1 MHALSFSLCPFV
13 ICISDVSLLLFF
25 VVGDAVVFVGVVAVA
40 ANVFFYLGFDF
51 VVVFVVV
58 VVVVVIFVMVF
69 SAIVT
74 DFRGFW
80 HERL

>member
-1 MHALSFSLCPFV
+1 MRALSFSLCSFV
-13 ICISDVSLLLFF
+13 ICLSYVSLLLFF
-25 VVGDAVVFVGVVAVA
+25 VVDDAVVFVGVVAVA
-40 ANVFFYLGFDF
+40 ADVFFYLGFDF
-51 VVVFVVV
+51 VVVFVV